1 MTIFRSNVSS
11 VDSDRPVDIDFI
23 NKSDADLIQEHFLD
37 RAIDTIYTK
46 SNVANFNDDV
56 FGNASGTTLEF
67 KLQSMSNTANM
78 KERKFKLA
86 FAIGATLPL
95 DMTGELA
102 KNFKVTF
109 KMKLLLQR
117 QC

>member
-1 MTIFRSNVSS
+1 
-11 VDSDRPVDIDFI
+11 
-23 NKSDADLIQEHFLD
+23 
-37 RAIDTIYTK
+37 
-46 SNVANFNDDV
+46 
-56 FGNASGTTLEF
+56 
-67 KLQSMSNTANM
+67 M